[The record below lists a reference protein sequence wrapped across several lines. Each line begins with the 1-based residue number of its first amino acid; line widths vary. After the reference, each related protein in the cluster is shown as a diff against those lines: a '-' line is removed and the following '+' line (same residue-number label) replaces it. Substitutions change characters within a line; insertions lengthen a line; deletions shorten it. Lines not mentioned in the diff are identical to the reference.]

1 MNIRIIYKGILIFN
15 QKNKNKMKK
24 TVINLALLFIALI
37 LSAYVSGQSIWTT
50 AQDIENVKAT
60 EEFQHYNSEFDLQI
74 TKPLS
79 NSRQPHLQQ
88 IYEISGNCDVVD
100 LYIAMHKVPG
110 LSGIEYGPVYETLE
124 EPNDYQTY
132 TYYNN
137 PNLTSDW
144 HLNLI
149 WAQAAW
155 DVTHGTEPI
164 AISDQN
170 MWMNHEDIV
179 GKYTYYDS
187 TNTLSQGHG
196 TAVSTLAAG
205 NTNNG
210 IGIASVGYDSPFG
223 FFRMNY
229 NEVLSAAYNGF
240 KVINMSWASGC
251 SYNQYV
257 DDALQEVY
265 DLGVFLVASAGN
277 GSTCG
282 GPTELVYPAAY
293 PQVFAVSSVDMND
306 SHDNPNGGIPHQY
319 NSSVDLTAPGYNVPI
334 TAAPGWYLFG
344 SGTSYASP
352 IVSGTAGLIMSVY
365 PGITP
370 AQIKYILQTTAVNI
384 DAQNPN
390 YVGMLGA
397 GRLMAGEAVKTAL
410 SLYLQSQNSGGIED
424 TDEEEWVDDYEV
436 MDDDGNNGHGNNE
449 GGFDP
454 SNPGNGNNG
463 NNGNGNGKPNNNDDG
478 GLTQVTNKSA
488 TIPNGVYDMSGKK
501 VELQYAVSGIYLVVE
516 NGVVIRKIWK

>member
-1 MNIRIIYKGILIFN
+1 MN
-15 QKNKNKMKK
+15 K
-24 TVINLALLFIALI
+24 TVLNIGLLLLSLAFA
-37 LSAYVSGQSIWTT
+37 AYASSQSIWAT
-50 AQDIENVKAT
+50 ATNISAVTST
-60 EEFQHYNSEFDLQI
+60 EEYQSFENEYGLQI

-79 NSRQPHLQQ
+79 NSRQSHLQQ
-88 IYEISGNCDVVD
+88 VYEISGNCDVVD

-124 EPNDYQTY
+124 EPDDYSSFQNF
-132 TYYNN
+132 NN
-137 PNLTSDW
+137 NTTSSW
-144 HLNLI
+144 HLDLI

-170 MWMNHEDIV
+170 MWMDHEDIV

-187 TNTLSQGHG
+187 SNVLSKGHG

-210 IGIASVGYDSPFG
+210 VGISSMGYDSQFG

-240 KVINMSWASGC
+240 KVVNMSWTSGC

-257 DDALQEVY
+257 DAALQEVY

-293 PQVFAVSSVDMND
+293 SQVFAVSSVDHND

-352 IVSGTAGLIMSVY
+352 IVAGTAGLIMSVY

-370 AQIKYILQTTAVNI
+370 AQIKYILQSTAVNI

-397 GRLMAGEAVKTAL
+397 GRLMAGEAVKTAFA
-410 SLYLQSQNSGGIED
+410 LYLDSQNSGGLVNPDKED
-424 TDEEEWVDDYEV
+424 WDVDYEV
-436 MDDDGNNGHGNNE
+436 MDDGNNGHGNDE
-449 GGFDP
+449 GGVDP
-454 SNPGNGNNG
+454 SNPGQGNGNNG
-463 NNGNGNGKPNNNDDG
+463 NGRPNNNDG
-478 GLTQVTNKSA
+478 GLTAVTDKSMS
-488 TIPNGVYDMSGKK
+488 IPNGVYDMSGKQ
-501 VELQYAVSGIYLVVE
+501 VDLQYAVSGIYLVVE
-516 NGVVIRKIWK
+516 NGIVIRKIWK